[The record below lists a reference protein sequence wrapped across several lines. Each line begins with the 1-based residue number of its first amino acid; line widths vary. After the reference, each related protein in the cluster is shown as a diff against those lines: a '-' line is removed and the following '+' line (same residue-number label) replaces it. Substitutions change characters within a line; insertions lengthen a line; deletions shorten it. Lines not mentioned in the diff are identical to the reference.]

1 MQVLFACQH
10 LLESGQNKKVPPK
23 KNNGWLCSHVPM
35 AMTAQVKAVLGAG
48 LEHVVF
54 HARMTWR
61 AGPTKCSGQM
71 NIPLAQAFSARSL
84 ARRRPK
90 YLQRLTCRCGHGHED
105 CGDAD
110 QWREGRCGCHARN
123 DHR

>member
-1 MQVLFACQH
+1 MPAPF
-10 LLESGQNKKVPPK
+10 
-23 KNNGWLCSHVPM
+23 GWLCSHVPM
-35 AMTAQVKAVLGAG
+35 AMTAQVKAV
-48 LEHVVF
+48 
-54 HARMTWR
+54 ARMTWR

-84 ARRRPK
+84 ARRRSK
-90 YLQRLTCRCGHGHED
+90 YLQKLTCRCGHGHED

-110 QWREGRCGCHARN
+110 QWREGRCGCHAGN